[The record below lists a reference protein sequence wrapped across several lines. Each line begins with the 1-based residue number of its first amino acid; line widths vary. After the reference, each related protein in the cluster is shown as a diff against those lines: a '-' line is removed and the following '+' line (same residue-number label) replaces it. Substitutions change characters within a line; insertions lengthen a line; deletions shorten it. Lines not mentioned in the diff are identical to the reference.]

1 MKIVRY
7 IILTTLLSIVCVI
20 NSSAEITYDKIQ
32 LLIENDKHKEA
43 LNLTEDYL
51 SRNKSDIKFQFLK
64 GLILAR
70 LNRYNDAEKIFYKM
84 AEENPNLPEPLNN
97 LAVIYSIQGEYS
109 KAQEILKKALES
121 NRNYETVYHNLSDLY
136 AKVASRAY
144 NQALGISQTERG
156 PAEKLL
162 FLRELNLPQ
171 TMLIESLNRENKELK
186 SVMKDTEKVLEE
198 NKLAI
203 KIKNQELSKLGEAQ
217 RSIQKL
223 MQEKLELNIE
233 IKELKGSL
241 DEVMYSLSLKDEQ
254 LAKLDETEKA
264 LAGLTNENKGLK
276 DRLVKAE
283 ASLGQLSS
291 SLSLK
296 DEQLA
301 KLDET
306 EKALAGLTNENK
318 GLKDRLVK
326 AEASLGQLSS
336 SLSLKDEQLAKLDET
351 EKALAGLTNEN
362 KGLKDR
368 LVKAEASLGQLSS
381 SLILKDEQ
389 LAKLD
394 ENLNNINA
402 ADLKKENSNLKSKV
416 NETELLLEELKKSV
430 ADGAEDPSPD
440 IGQKTNKLSEQKK
453 AIEIAINNWVN
464 AWASKNIDNYI
475 SSYAMEFKPSRGLS
489 RAKWELQRRERL
501 ANPSFIKIKLTNIKI
516 EIRDDGLANVRFTQQ
531 YQSDS
536 YKDEVKKIVT
546 VKMINNKWLIMRE
559 RVL

>member
-64 GLILAR
+64 GLILTR

-156 PAEKLL
+156 PVEKLL

-291 SLSLK
+291 SL
-296 DEQLA
+296 
-301 KLDET
+301 
-306 EKALAGLTNENK
+306 
-318 GLKDRLVK
+318 
-326 AEASLGQLSS
+326 
-336 SLSLKDEQLAKLDET
+336 
-351 EKALAGLTNEN
+351 
-362 KGLKDR
+362 
-368 LVKAEASLGQLSS
+368 
-381 SLILKDEQ
+381 ILKDEQ

-430 ADGAEDPSPD
+430 ADVAEDPSPD

>member
-144 NQALGISQTERG
+144 NQALGISQSERG
-156 PAEKLL
+156 PVEKLL

-283 ASLGQLSS
+283 ASLGQLS
-291 SLSLK
+291 
-296 DEQLA
+296 
-301 KLDET
+301 
-306 EKALAGLTNENK
+306 N
-318 GLKDRLVK
+318 
-326 AEASLGQLSS
+326 
-336 SLSLKDEQLAKLDET
+336 
-351 EKALAGLTNEN
+351 
-362 KGLKDR
+362 
-368 LVKAEASLGQLSS
+368 

-402 ADLKKENSNLKSKV
+402 ADLKKENSDLKSKV

-430 ADGAEDPSPD
+430 ADGAEGPSPD

-559 RVL
+559 RVR

>member
-156 PAEKLL
+156 PVEKLL

-241 DEVMYSLSLKDEQ
+241 DEVMY
-254 LAKLDETEKA
+254 
-264 LAGLTNENKGLK
+264 
-276 DRLVKAE
+276 
-283 ASLGQLSS
+283 
-291 SLSLK
+291 
-296 DEQLA
+296 
-301 KLDET
+301 
-306 EKALAGLTNENK
+306 
-318 GLKDRLVK
+318 
-326 AEASLGQLSS
+326 

>member
-7 IILTTLLSIVCVI
+7 IILTTLLSIICVI

-156 PAEKLL
+156 PVEKLL

-291 SLSLK
+291 SL
-296 DEQLA
+296 
-301 KLDET
+301 
-306 EKALAGLTNENK
+306 
-318 GLKDRLVK
+318 
-326 AEASLGQLSS
+326 
-336 SLSLKDEQLAKLDET
+336 
-351 EKALAGLTNEN
+351 
-362 KGLKDR
+362 
-368 LVKAEASLGQLSS
+368 
-381 SLILKDEQ
+381 ILKDEQ

-430 ADGAEDPSPD
+430 ADGAEDSSPD

>member
-1 MKIVRY
+1 M
-7 IILTTLLSIVCVI
+7 
-20 NSSAEITYDKIQ
+20 
-32 LLIENDKHKEA
+32 
-43 LNLTEDYL
+43 
-51 SRNKSDIKFQFLK
+51 
-64 GLILAR
+64 
-70 LNRYNDAEKIFYKM
+70 
-84 AEENPNLPEPLNN
+84 
-97 LAVIYSIQGEYS
+97 
-109 KAQEILKKALES
+109 
-121 NRNYETVYHNLSDLY
+121 
-136 AKVASRAY
+136 
-144 NQALGISQTERG
+144 
-156 PAEKLL
+156 
-162 FLRELNLPQ
+162 
-171 TMLIESLNRENKELK
+171 
-186 SVMKDTEKVLEE
+186 
-198 NKLAI
+198 
-203 KIKNQELSKLGEAQ
+203 
-217 RSIQKL
+217 
-223 MQEKLELNIE
+223 
-233 IKELKGSL
+233 
-241 DEVMYSLSLKDEQ
+241 
-254 LAKLDETEKA
+254 
-264 LAGLTNENKGLK
+264 
-276 DRLVKAE
+276 
-283 ASLGQLSS
+283 
-291 SLSLK
+291 
-296 DEQLA
+296 
-301 KLDET
+301 
-306 EKALAGLTNENK
+306 
-318 GLKDRLVK
+318 
-326 AEASLGQLSS
+326 SS

-402 ADLKKENSNLKSKV
+402 ADLKKENSDLKSKV

-430 ADGAEDPSPD
+430 ADGAEGPSPD

>member
-156 PAEKLL
+156 PIEKLL

-291 SLSLK
+291 SL
-296 DEQLA
+296 
-301 KLDET
+301 
-306 EKALAGLTNENK
+306 
-318 GLKDRLVK
+318 
-326 AEASLGQLSS
+326 
-336 SLSLKDEQLAKLDET
+336 
-351 EKALAGLTNEN
+351 
-362 KGLKDR
+362 
-368 LVKAEASLGQLSS
+368 
-381 SLILKDEQ
+381 ILKDEQ

-430 ADGAEDPSPD
+430 ADGAEDSSPD

>member
-64 GLILAR
+64 GLILTR

-156 PAEKLL
+156 PVEKLL

-283 ASLGQLSS
+283 ESLGQLSS

-326 AEASLGQLSS
+326 AE
-336 SLSLKDEQLAKLDET
+336 E
-351 EKALAGLTNEN
+351 
-362 KGLKDR
+362 
-368 LVKAEASLGQLSS
+368 SLGQLSS

-430 ADGAEDPSPD
+430 ADGAEDSSPD

>member
-64 GLILAR
+64 GLILTR

-84 AEENPNLPEPLNN
+84 TEENPNLPEPLNN

-156 PAEKLL
+156 PVEKLL

-264 LAGLTNENKGLK
+264 LAGLTNEN
-276 DRLVKAE
+276 
-283 ASLGQLSS
+283 
-291 SLSLK
+291 
-296 DEQLA
+296 
-301 KLDET
+301 
-306 EKALAGLTNENK
+306 
-318 GLKDRLVK
+318 
-326 AEASLGQLSS
+326 
-336 SLSLKDEQLAKLDET
+336 
-351 EKALAGLTNEN
+351 
-362 KGLKDR
+362 
-368 LVKAEASLGQLSS
+368 
-381 SLILKDEQ
+381 
-389 LAKLD
+389 
-394 ENLNNINA
+394 
-402 ADLKKENSNLKSKV
+402 
-416 NETELLLEELKKSV
+416 
-430 ADGAEDPSPD
+430 
-440 IGQKTNKLSEQKK
+440 
-453 AIEIAINNWVN
+453 
-464 AWASKNIDNYI
+464 
-475 SSYAMEFKPSRGLS
+475 
-489 RAKWELQRRERL
+489 
-501 ANPSFIKIKLTNIKI
+501 
-516 EIRDDGLANVRFTQQ
+516 
-531 YQSDS
+531 
-536 YKDEVKKIVT
+536 
-546 VKMINNKWLIMRE
+546 
-559 RVL
+559 

>member
-64 GLILAR
+64 GLILTR

-156 PAEKLL
+156 PVEKLL

-291 SLSLK
+291 SL
-296 DEQLA
+296 
-301 KLDET
+301 
-306 EKALAGLTNENK
+306 
-318 GLKDRLVK
+318 
-326 AEASLGQLSS
+326 
-336 SLSLKDEQLAKLDET
+336 
-351 EKALAGLTNEN
+351 
-362 KGLKDR
+362 
-368 LVKAEASLGQLSS
+368 
-381 SLILKDEQ
+381 ILKDEQ

-430 ADGAEDPSPD
+430 ADGAEDSSPD

>member
-156 PAEKLL
+156 PVEKLL

-291 SLSLK
+291 SL
-296 DEQLA
+296 
-301 KLDET
+301 
-306 EKALAGLTNENK
+306 
-318 GLKDRLVK
+318 
-326 AEASLGQLSS
+326 
-336 SLSLKDEQLAKLDET
+336 
-351 EKALAGLTNEN
+351 
-362 KGLKDR
+362 
-368 LVKAEASLGQLSS
+368 
-381 SLILKDEQ
+381 ILKDEQ

-430 ADGAEDPSPD
+430 ADVAEDPSPD

>member
-156 PAEKLL
+156 PVEKLL

-186 SVMKDTEKVLEE
+186 SVMKDTEKVLQE

-301 KLDET
+301 KLDE
-306 EKALAGLTNENK
+306 
-318 GLKDRLVK
+318 
-326 AEASLGQLSS
+326 
-336 SLSLKDEQLAKLDET
+336 
-351 EKALAGLTNEN
+351 
-362 KGLKDR
+362 
-368 LVKAEASLGQLSS
+368 
-381 SLILKDEQ
+381 
-389 LAKLD
+389 
-394 ENLNNINA
+394 NLNNINA

-430 ADGAEDPSPD
+430 ADGAEDSSPD

>member
-156 PAEKLL
+156 PVEKLL

-283 ASLGQLSS
+283 
-291 SLSLK
+291 
-296 DEQLA
+296 E
-301 KLDET
+301 
-306 EKALAGLTNENK
+306 
-318 GLKDRLVK
+318 
-326 AEASLGQLSS
+326 
-336 SLSLKDEQLAKLDET
+336 
-351 EKALAGLTNEN
+351 
-362 KGLKDR
+362 
-368 LVKAEASLGQLSS
+368 SLGQLSS

>member
-156 PAEKLL
+156 PVEKLL

-283 ASLGQLSS
+283 
-291 SLSLK
+291 
-296 DEQLA
+296 E
-301 KLDET
+301 
-306 EKALAGLTNENK
+306 
-318 GLKDRLVK
+318 
-326 AEASLGQLSS
+326 
-336 SLSLKDEQLAKLDET
+336 
-351 EKALAGLTNEN
+351 
-362 KGLKDR
+362 
-368 LVKAEASLGQLSS
+368 SLGQLSS
-381 SLILKDEQ
+381 SLILIDEQ

-430 ADGAEDPSPD
+430 ADGAEDSSPD

>member
-156 PAEKLL
+156 PVEKLL
-162 FLRELNLPQ
+162 FLKELNLPQ

-291 SLSLK
+291 SI
-296 DEQLA
+296 
-301 KLDET
+301 
-306 EKALAGLTNENK
+306 
-318 GLKDRLVK
+318 
-326 AEASLGQLSS
+326 
-336 SLSLKDEQLAKLDET
+336 
-351 EKALAGLTNEN
+351 
-362 KGLKDR
+362 
-368 LVKAEASLGQLSS
+368 
-381 SLILKDEQ
+381 ILKDEQ

>member
-156 PAEKLL
+156 PVEKLL

-283 ASLGQLSS
+283 ESLGQLSS
-291 SLSLK
+291 SF
-296 DEQLA
+296 
-301 KLDET
+301 
-306 EKALAGLTNENK
+306 
-318 GLKDRLVK
+318 
-326 AEASLGQLSS
+326 
-336 SLSLKDEQLAKLDET
+336 
-351 EKALAGLTNEN
+351 
-362 KGLKDR
+362 
-368 LVKAEASLGQLSS
+368 
-381 SLILKDEQ
+381 ILKDEQ

-430 ADGAEDPSPD
+430 ADGAEDSSPD

>member
-156 PAEKLL
+156 PVEKLL

-291 SLSLK
+291 SL
-296 DEQLA
+296 
-301 KLDET
+301 
-306 EKALAGLTNENK
+306 
-318 GLKDRLVK
+318 
-326 AEASLGQLSS
+326 
-336 SLSLKDEQLAKLDET
+336 
-351 EKALAGLTNEN
+351 
-362 KGLKDR
+362 
-368 LVKAEASLGQLSS
+368 
-381 SLILKDEQ
+381 ILKDEQ

-430 ADGAEDPSPD
+430 ADGAEDSSPD

>member
-156 PAEKLL
+156 PVEKLL

-283 ASLGQLSS
+283 
-291 SLSLK
+291 
-296 DEQLA
+296 E
-301 KLDET
+301 
-306 EKALAGLTNENK
+306 
-318 GLKDRLVK
+318 
-326 AEASLGQLSS
+326 
-336 SLSLKDEQLAKLDET
+336 
-351 EKALAGLTNEN
+351 
-362 KGLKDR
+362 
-368 LVKAEASLGQLSS
+368 SLGQLSS

-430 ADGAEDPSPD
+430 ADVAEDPSPD

-516 EIRDDGLANVRFTQQ
+516 EIRYDGLANVRFTQQ

>member
-144 NQALGISQTERG
+144 NQALGISQSERG
-156 PAEKLL
+156 PVEKLS

-291 SLSLK
+291 SL
-296 DEQLA
+296 
-301 KLDET
+301 
-306 EKALAGLTNENK
+306 
-318 GLKDRLVK
+318 
-326 AEASLGQLSS
+326 
-336 SLSLKDEQLAKLDET
+336 
-351 EKALAGLTNEN
+351 
-362 KGLKDR
+362 
-368 LVKAEASLGQLSS
+368 
-381 SLILKDEQ
+381 ILKDEQ

-402 ADLKKENSNLKSKV
+402 ADLKKENSDLKSKV

-430 ADGAEDPSPD
+430 ADGAEGPSPD

>member
-156 PAEKLL
+156 PVEKLL

-186 SVMKDTEKVLEE
+186 SVMKDTEKVLQE

-283 ASLGQLSS
+283 
-291 SLSLK
+291 
-296 DEQLA
+296 E
-301 KLDET
+301 
-306 EKALAGLTNENK
+306 
-318 GLKDRLVK
+318 
-326 AEASLGQLSS
+326 
-336 SLSLKDEQLAKLDET
+336 
-351 EKALAGLTNEN
+351 
-362 KGLKDR
+362 
-368 LVKAEASLGQLSS
+368 SLGQLSS

-430 ADGAEDPSPD
+430 ADVAEDPSPD

-475 SSYAMEFKPSRGLS
+475 SSYAIEFKPSRGLS

>member
-156 PAEKLL
+156 PVEKLL

-283 ASLGQLSS
+283 
-291 SLSLK
+291 
-296 DEQLA
+296 E
-301 KLDET
+301 
-306 EKALAGLTNENK
+306 
-318 GLKDRLVK
+318 
-326 AEASLGQLSS
+326 
-336 SLSLKDEQLAKLDET
+336 
-351 EKALAGLTNEN
+351 
-362 KGLKDR
+362 
-368 LVKAEASLGQLSS
+368 SLGQLSS

-430 ADGAEDPSPD
+430 ADGAEDSSPD